1 MKSRKWYAPQP
12 RKLPRQT
19 RAANTIEAVLEA
31 AVQILIAEGSRGLT
45 TTRVAKRSG
54 FAVGTLYQYFANKDE
69 LIDTLVHRHIE
80 YVVACVQLACC
91 GQQGAHLGDMINAV
105 ADAFFA
111 ANIEKA
117 RDVRAI
123 HLAWMRIERSELLC
137 VAFARL
143 RESTTSMLASSPRL
157 EAAEIDMLAYKLVS
171 ILIGTTRSIFEQG
184 MDEALTTGARE
195 RIVSVGAGYTDIA
208 CIDSLSDVNAET

>member
-1 MKSRKWYAPQP
+1 MMNARKLDPPQP

-31 AVQILIAEGSRGLT
+31 AIQILIAEGSRGLT
-45 TTRVAKRSG
+45 TTRVARRSG

-69 LIDTLVHRHIE
+69 LIDTLVHRHLEHI
-80 YVVACVQLACC
+80 VTCVRLACRD
-91 GQQGAHLGDMINAV
+91 QHGAHPEDMINAV

-123 HLAWMRIERSELLC
+123 HLGWRRTESPEVFC
-137 VAFARL
+137 VASARL
-143 RESTTSMLASSPRL
+143 RDASTSMFASSPSL
-157 EAAEIDMLAYKLVS
+157 ESAPVDVLAHKLGS
-171 ILIGTTRSIFEQG
+171 ILVDTMRSIFEQG
-184 MDEALTTGARE
+184 MDLALTPGTRE
-195 RIVSVGAGYTDIA
+195 RIVNVYALFHT
-208 CIDSLSDVNAET
+208 AEAPFDATASTAH

>member
-1 MKSRKWYAPQP
+1 MMNSRKWDTPQP

-19 RAANTIEAVLEA
+19 RASNTIEAVLEA
-31 AVQILIAEGSRGLT
+31 AVQILIAEGTRGLT

-69 LIDTLVHRHIE
+69 LIDMLVHRHLNH
-80 YVVACVQLACC
+80 VVACVQIAC
-91 GQQGAHLGDMINAV
+91 GDQHGANRGDMITAV

-123 HLAWMRIERSELLC
+123 HLAWMRIERSELFC
-137 VAFARL
+137 EAFARL
-143 RESTTSMLASSPRL
+143 VATTTSMFASSPQL
-157 EAAEIDMLAYKLVS
+157 DSVHIDTIAHKLVS
-171 ILIGTTRSIFEQG
+171 MLIGTIRAIFEQG
-184 MDEALTTGARE
+184 MDEALTTGTRE
-195 RIVSVGAGYTDIA
+195 QIVNVHALYHSTDA
-208 CIDSLSDVNAET
+208 SLDTAVSTAH